1 MGQRRRF
8 EGGVAPPTVL
18 LGKHAVPLTQSLG
31 NESEAPWR
39 WKVNSNLQILALEEM
54 RRTFDQYASASDALD
69 SKAKSLLSSSS
80 LIIGLFSL
88 LQLSFLNPLQNEKSC
103 SCIYQMG
110 VVAIMVGYIALVAL
124 CIKALRPR
132 EYKNA
137 IATNWNDLNAYFL
150 QKEEDEAYGIL
161 IGTYLTSIEANKNA
175 NLEKAKY
182 VNNATWI
189 FVALVVGLF
198 FISFLPH

>member
-1 MGQRRRF
+1 M
-8 EGGVAPPTVL
+8 
-18 LGKHAVPLTQSLG
+18 PLTPSLG
-31 NESEAPWR
+31 NEGETLWR
-39 WKVNSNLQILALEEM
+39 RKVNSNLQILALEEM
-54 RRTFDQYASASDALD
+54 RRTFDQYANASDALD

-88 LQLSFLNPLQNEKSC
+88 LQLSFLNPTQNEKS

-137 IATNWNDLNAYFL
+137 IATNWDDLNTYFL

-161 IGTYLTSIEANKNA
+161 ISTYLTSIEANRNA

-182 VNNATWI
+182 VNKATWI

>member
-1 MGQRRRF
+1 M
-8 EGGVAPPTVL
+8 
-18 LGKHAVPLTQSLG
+18 K
-31 NESEAPWR
+31 
-39 WKVNSNLQILALEEM
+39 SNLQILALEEM

-88 LQLSFLNPLQNEKSC
+88 LQLSLNPLQNEKGY
-103 SCIYQMG
+103 SCIYQIG
-110 VVAIMVGYIALVAL
+110 VVAIMVGYIVLVAL
-124 CIKALRPR
+124 CTKTLRPR

-137 IATNWNDLNAYFL
+137 IATNWNDLNTYFL
-150 QKEEDEAYGIL
+150 QKEEDEAYRIL
-161 IGTYLTSIEANKNA
+161 IGTYLTSIEANKNT

-182 VNNATWI
+182 VNKATWI